1 MQILDGK
8 LVSSLIKDDIKKT
21 VDNIKE
27 NNRRVPT
34 LATILVGNDEASM
47 TYVHS
52 KHKTAKLLGFDTKD
66 YKLSDDESED
76 KLISLV
82 HSLNDDKSVDA
93 ILIQLPLPKKFNTN
107 RVLSHIAMSKDVDGI
122 TENNI
127 GHLALDEDAVIPC
140 TPYGILLLLQH
151 YNIPLEGKHVVV
163 LGRSRIVGRPLSL
176 LLNTSKVNATVT
188 CCNSRTENL
197 KEITRTADVLISAIG
212 RLQFIKSDFIKDGAV
227 VVDVGIT
234 RHPDPTAEK
243 GYRILGDVDF
253 DDVKEKASYITPVPG
268 GVGPLT
274 IACLMKNT
282 LLLYKKHEEK
292 SENTN

>member
-1 MQILDGK
+1 M
-8 LVSSLIKDDIKKT
+8 
-21 VDNIKE
+21 
-27 NNRRVPT
+27 
-34 LATILVGNDEASM
+34 
-47 TYVHS
+47 
-52 KHKTAKLLGFDTKD
+52 
-66 YKLSDDESED
+66 
-76 KLISLV
+76 
-82 HSLNDDKSVDA
+82 
-93 ILIQLPLPKKFNTN
+93 
-107 RVLSHIAMSKDVDGI
+107 
-122 TENNI
+122 
-127 GHLALDEDAVIPC
+127 IPC